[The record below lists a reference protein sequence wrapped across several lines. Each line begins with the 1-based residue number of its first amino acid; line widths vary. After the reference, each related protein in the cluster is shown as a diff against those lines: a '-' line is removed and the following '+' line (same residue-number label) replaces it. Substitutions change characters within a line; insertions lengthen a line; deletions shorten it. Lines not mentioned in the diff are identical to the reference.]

1 MWLEVDDEIFNLDK
15 IRYITKSDYSVNGG
29 SMEYV
34 IYLDEYQISYDNE
47 KDRDNDFYNISIAL
61 KINKNYLKI

>member
-1 MWLEVDDEIFNLDK
+1 MWLEVDDELFNLDK
-15 IRYITKSDYSVNGG
+15 IRYITKSDQSVNGG